1 MTRSE
6 SPPGRTTL
14 NARAFYL
21 VYASSTI
28 SWFGTAVTTVAL
40 PLVAVLVLDASTLEV
55 SIISAAGVAAWL
67 IIGLPSGVI
76 VSKFPLR
83 ASLVTAQVAR
93 GLVLLSV
100 PVAAALDVLTVA
112 QLIVV
117 ATLIGIFSVLYDVA
131 FASFMPSVVPA
142 EDLTR
147 RNSLVQGTESIALIV
162 GPAGGGAL
170 VQLVGAAASVLA
182 DVVSYAVSA
191 VCLFALGKPAEQ
203 AEQAGAEP
211 DEEEGG
217 FLEQIRVGLRYVRRD
232 EIVGPLTAMAAALN
246 FTNAAATA
254 LSTVFLAR
262 TLDLSPLLIGLLL
275 AFEGI
280 GAVAGAALATPLV
293 NRIGSA
299 RTVLVTMV
307 VAPVS
312 ALLLPL
318 AFRGPTL
325 VFWAV
330 GYGGLAGATVA
341 FSIVA
346 RTHRQVS
353 VPPALLP
360 RVMATV
366 RFLSWGV
373 LPLGAICAGVLGEAI
388 GVRAALAILC
398 ALLLLGLVP
407 VVRSPIR
414 SRRDLIEPAPTSP

>member
-6 SPPGRTTL
+6 SPRGRSTTL

-40 PLVAVLVLDASTLEV
+40 PLVAVLMLDASTLEV
-55 SIISAAGVAAWL
+55 SIISAASVAAWL

-83 ASLVTAQVAR
+83 ASLVTAQLAR
-93 GLVLLSV
+93 GLVLLTV

-112 QLIVV
+112 HLIVV

-142 EDLTR
+142 ADLTR
-147 RNSLVQGTESIALIV
+147 RNSMVQGTESIALMV

-170 VQLVGAAASVLA
+170 VQLVGAAASLIA

-191 VCLFALGKPAEQ
+191 ACLFALGKPPAE
-203 AEQAGAEP
+203 AKVEP
-211 DEEEGG
+211 DEDEGG

-232 EIVGPLTAMAAALN
+232 EIVGPLTAAAAALN
-246 FTNAAATA
+246 FTNAAAMA

-262 TLDLSPLLIGLLL
+262 TLDLSPLAIGLLL

-280 GAVAGAALATPLV
+280 GAVAGAAVATPLV

-299 RTVLVTMV
+299 RTVLLTMV

-318 AFRGPTL
+318 AFRGPAL

-373 LPLGAICAGVLGEAI
+373 LPLGAIIAGVLGEAI

-398 ALLLLGLVP
+398 ALLLVGLVP
-407 VVRSPIR
+407 VLRSPVR
-414 SRRDLIEPAPTSP
+414 YRRDLIEPATSP

>member
-1 MTRSE
+1 LTGSE
-6 SPPGRTTL
+6 TTPGRATTL

-21 VYASSTI
+21 VYVSSSI

-40 PLVAVLVLDASTLEV
+40 PLVAVLLLDASTLEV
-55 SIISAAGVAAWL
+55 SIISAASVAAWL

-93 GLVLLSV
+93 GLILLSV
-100 PVAAALDVLTVA
+100 PIAATLDILTVA
-112 QLIVV
+112 HLVVV

-147 RNSLVQGTESIALIV
+147 RNSMVQGTESIALMV
-162 GPAGGGAL
+162 GPAGGGFL
-170 VQLVGAAASVLA
+170 VQLVGAAASLIA
-182 DVVSYAVSA
+182 DVVSYAISA
-191 VCLFALGKPAEQ
+191 ACLFALGKPPEGTRV
-203 AEQAGAEP
+203 EPAG
-211 DEEEGG
+211 EEGG
-217 FLEQIRVGLRYVRRD
+217 FVEQMRVGLRYVRRD
-232 EIVGPLTAMAAALN
+232 EIVGPLTAAAAALN

-262 TLDLSPLLIGLLL
+262 TLDLSPLAIGLLL
-275 AFEGI
+275 AFEGV
-280 GAVAGAALATPLV
+280 GAVSGAAVATPLV
-293 NRIGSA
+293 NRIGSG
-299 RTVLVTMV
+299 RTVLLTMV
-307 VAPVS
+307 VAPAS

-318 AFRGPTL
+318 AYPGPAV
-325 VFWAV
+325 VFWAL

-353 VPPALLP
+353 VPPVLLP

-373 LPLGAICAGVLGEAI
+373 LPLGAVIAGVLGEI
-388 GVRAALAILC
+388 LGVRPALAILC
-398 ALLLLGLVP
+398 ATLLIGLVP
-407 VVRSPIR
+407 VLRSPVR
-414 SRRDLIEPAPTSP
+414 WRRDLMDPATSP